1 MFHGRYLTSRLILQ
15 PKASEEIFRGY
26 GLGDHLLMR
35 VN

>member
-1 MFHGRYLTSRLILQ
+1 MFHWRYLTSRLILQ
-15 PKASEEIFRGY
+15 SEASEEIFRGY